1 MLRKKANKNSF
12 VQSVFGKEE
21 TIMAD
26 NERGYRPIDE
36 RIEFHQGILKE
47 RIKQLEGCNTSGRN
61 DIEVEIEKEEQ
72 KIRDL
77 KELKRKL
84 LENSKFLFLIASDST
99 CKVIKTLP
107 TYIET
112 SHDARLDAE
121 RIMKKLLNDNH
132 VELPLG
138 KYIGIIVY
146 KSFYDT
152 MIDKENVSSIFKDKN
167 AYVTSKEIIA
177 SSAGITVL

>member
-1 MLRKKANKNSF
+1 
-12 VQSVFGKEE
+12 
-21 TIMAD
+21 MAD
-26 NERGYRPIDE
+26 SERGYRPIDE
-36 RIEFHQGILKE
+36 RIEFHLGILKE
-47 RIKQLEGCNTSGRN
+47 RIKHLEGCNTSGRN
-61 DIEVEIEKEEQ
+61 DIEEEIKKEEET
-72 KIRDL
+72 IRNL
-77 KELKRKL
+77 EELKRKL
-84 LENSKFLFLIASDST
+84 LEKSKFLFLIASDST

-121 RIMKKLLNDNH
+121 RIMKKLLNNNQ

-152 MIDKENVSSIFKDKN
+152 MTDKEYVSSIFKDEN

-177 SSAGITVL
+177 SSDGITVF